1 MVTEGGPIQL
11 SVSKTAQNL
20 GDDPV
25 FSVGGD
31 LAFNWAYGNNGAR
44 IVLTG
49 GRLSPADV
57 NDDNTHGLG
66 NHFACDPLTGTP
78 IPVAATK

>member
-1 MVTEGGPIQL
+1 M
-11 SVSKTAQNL
+11 

-49 GRLSPADV
+49 GRLSGADV

-66 NHFACDPLTGTP
+66 NHFHCNPLTG
-78 IPVAATK
+78 VATSAPTKSLAQILRQFL